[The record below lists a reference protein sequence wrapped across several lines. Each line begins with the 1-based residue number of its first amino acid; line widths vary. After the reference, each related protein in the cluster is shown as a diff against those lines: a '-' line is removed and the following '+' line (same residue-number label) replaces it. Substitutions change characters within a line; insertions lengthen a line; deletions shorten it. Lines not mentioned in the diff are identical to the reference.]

1 MAKAARKS
9 ARPKRAKASG
19 QSGRDPVL
27 EAAMRLA
34 AENGWRGL
42 TLSEIADAAGL
53 SLADLHA
60 RYPSRQAILE
70 GIRHHADRAMLAGG
84 AAADGSARD
93 RLFEVLMRRFDAL
106 GPWRPGIAAVIEDA
120 CRDPIALVCGGT
132 GALASMA
139 VALEAAGLDSAGF
152 RGLVRAKALAAVW
165 LPALRVWL
173 SDETQDR
180 AATMATL
187 DKGLR
192 RLDAVVRF
200 CRAPFAAGHQ
210 AETTA

>member
-1 MAKAARKS
+1 MAKARRKS
-9 ARPKRAKASG
+9 ARPKRAGTPGEAT
-19 QSGRDPVL
+19 RDPVL
-27 EAAMRLA
+27 DAAMRLA
-34 AENGWRGL
+34 AAQGWRGL
-42 TLSEIADAAGL
+42 TLAEIADAAGL
-53 SLADLHA
+53 TLADLYA

-70 GIRHHADRAMLAGG
+70 AIRRAADRAMLAGG
-84 AAADGSARD
+84 AVADGPARD

-106 GPWRPGIAAVIEDA
+106 GRWRPGIAAVIEDA
-120 CRDPIALVCGGT
+120 SRDPIALICGGT

-139 VALEAAGLDSAGF
+139 VALEAAGLDSAGL

-173 SDETQDR
+173 SDETGDH

-192 RLDAVVRF
+192 RLDAVARF
-200 CRAPFAAGHQ
+200 CQAPFAAGQ
-210 AETTA
+210 KTQEAA